1 MLSPDSILPA
11 PVLLVEDES
20 VICSRLQ
27 SLLEQL
33 GYAPDAVIVASS
45 LAQARSRLINQPV
58 ALALVDIGLPDG
70 SGIDLIAEMRV
81 TDPSVAIIVISA
93 YGTAD
98 AILSAIR
105 AGATGYVLKERDDVE
120 ITLSIRSAIR
130 GGAPIDPFI
139 ARRIIDE
146 MRPQATPKTPIYP
159 DDALTSRESE
169 ILGFVA
175 QGLNNREIAEQL
187 GLSRNT
193 IECHIKHIYSKLAVS
208 SRTRAVY
215 AARTLGL
222 LP

>member
-11 PVLLVEDES
+11 PVLLVEDEPF
-20 VICSRLQ
+20 ICSRLQ
-27 SLLEQL
+27 GLLEQL
-33 GYAPDAVIVASS
+33 GYTSDAVIVASS

-70 SGIDLIAEMRV
+70 SGIDLIAELRAA
-81 TDPSVAIIVISA
+81 DPSVAILVISA
-93 YGTAD
+93 YCTAD
-98 AILSAIR
+98 AILSALR

-146 MRPQATPKTPIYP
+146 MRPQVTPKTHTHI
-159 DDALTSRESE
+159 DDALTSRECE

-187 GLSRNT
+187 GLSRYT
-193 IECHIKHIYSKLAVS
+193 VECHIKHIYSKLAVS

>member
-11 PVLLVEDES
+11 PVLLVEDEP
-20 VICSRLQ
+20 VICSRLRG
-27 SLLEQL
+27 LLEQL

-45 LAQARSRLINQPV
+45 LAQARLRLINQPV

-146 MRPQATPKTPIYP
+146 MRPQVTPKTHTHV
-159 DDALTSRESE
+159 DDALTSRECE

-187 GLSRNT
+187 GLSRHT
-193 IECHIKHIYSKLAVS
+193 VECHIKHIYSKLAVS